1 MNSAK
6 GRCSVIVADD
16 HPIVRDAIQGLL
28 SRGEFTVLASFSNG
42 VDALKGLRELEPD
55 LAVLDLCM
63 PGLTGIGVLKAVEH
77 EGLKTRVILVTASAT
92 DEQIVQSVVHG
103 VWGIMLKDAA
113 ADDLIDCLRKV
124 SKGERCL
131 PPDLVSSAV
140 ANEGERREDAERLQ
154 KLLTSRER
162 EIAALV
168 AAGHSNKEIART
180 INITEGT

>member
-16 HPIVRDAIQGLL
+16 HPIVRDAIRGLL
-28 SRGEFTVLASFSNG
+28 SRAEFTVLASFSNG

-63 PGLTGIGVLKAVEH
+63 PGLTGIGVLKAIEH
-77 EGLKTRVILVTASAT
+77 EGLRTRLVFLTASAT

-113 ADDLIDCLRKV
+113 AEDLVGCLRKV

-131 PPDLVSSAV
+131 PAELVSPAV
-140 ANEGERREDAERLQ
+140 AREGERRQDAERLQ
-154 KLLTSRER
+154 KLLTSREQ
-162 EIAALV
+162 EIARLV
-168 AAGHSNKEIART
+168 AAGQSNKEIARA
-180 INITEGT
+180 